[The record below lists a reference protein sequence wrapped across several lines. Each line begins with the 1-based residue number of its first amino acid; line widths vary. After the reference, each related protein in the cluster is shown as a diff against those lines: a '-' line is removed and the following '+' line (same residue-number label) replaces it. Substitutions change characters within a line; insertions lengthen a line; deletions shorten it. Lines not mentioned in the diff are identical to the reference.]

1 MIYLNGELGEK
12 SIDLLIN
19 EVFARQKKLR
29 QICFTNLRNQLKYKQ
44 HYEYLFES
52 ISIQKLKS
60 FKFTQMAILK
70 EESIFQYFDEMMP
83 NIQDIDLTWSNL
95 SNSQAIQLSDTLTRS
110 TFLKSVN
117 LSFLSVSNKNHESH
131 DCDEECSFVKLLV

>member
-1 MIYLNGELGEK
+1 
-12 SIDLLIN
+12 
-19 EVFARQKKLR
+19 
-29 QICFTNLRNQLKYKQ
+29 
-44 HYEYLFES
+44 
-52 ISIQKLKS
+52 
-60 FKFTQMAILK
+60 MAILK

-131 DCDEECSFVKLLV
+131 DCDEECSFVKLLVQFISESVMLMHINLNGIGFNEAEITDLVENGIAKS